1 MPKFELASNYAPAG
15 DQPQAIE
22 ALVEGLEKGL
32 RHQTLLGVTGSGKTF
47 TMANVIQ
54 RLQKPAL
61 VISHNKTLAAQ
72 VYSEFKA
79 FFPNNAV
86 AYFVSYYDYYQPE
99 AYIPS
104 RDIYIEKDSAINED
118 IDRLR
123 LAATSELMSRSD
135 VIIVASVSCIYGL
148 GSPDLYSQMAVVVEK
163 NSVVERTELLRRF
176 SENHYQRNELDFAR
190 GKFRVRGDAIE
201 VFPAYDETA
210 IRIELD
216 FDTVAGL
223 YEINPLTGEILKEFD
238 KVAIFPAKH
247 YVMPENNLP
256 NAIQGISDELDA
268 RLKVLRDE
276 NKILEAQRLEMRT
289 RYDLEM
295 IEEVGYCSGIENYS
309 RHLDGRLPGTR
320 PFNLMDFFPK
330 DDYLLFLDESH
341 VTIPQ
346 VGGMYEGDMSRKR
359 TLVEHG
365 FRLPSAMDNRPMK
378 FSEFEG
384 VMPPAIYVSATPRD
398 YELKKSNGRVIEQI
412 IRPTG
417 LVDPPIEI
425 RKTEGQIEDILN
437 ECRIRVTR
445 NERVL
450 ITALTKRL
458 SEDLST
464 YLREA
469 GLRCRYLHSE
479 IDAIERVEILK
490 MLRQGRFD
498 VLVGVNL
505 LREGLDLPEV
515 SLVMMLDAD
524 KEGFLRS
531 KSSLIQNIGRAARNS
546 AGQVILYAD
555 RMTQAMSETIAE
567 CERRRTIQLAHNAS
581 HNIVPTSIMKD
592 ITDGIEVVIAQRK
605 SRELEE
611 SITGIGADTLDLAE
625 KIKALEED
633 MERFAD
639 ELRFEEA
646 AALRDRILELKG
658 GKKVE
663 RGIGGLRKKRN
674 KRSAPSKSMRGE
686 SAPLF
691 DLPDLAAA
699 EDPAP
704 YGSGRGRRGKR

>member
-1 MPKFELASNYAPAG
+1 MFELFSHYAPAG
-15 DQPQAIE
+15 DQPEAIDQ
-22 ALVEGLEKGL
+22 LVAGLKEGR

-61 VISHNKTLAAQ
+61 ILSHNKTLAAQ
-72 VYSEFKA
+72 LYSEFKS

-99 AYIPS
+99 AYIPA

-123 LAATSELMSRSD
+123 LAATSALMSRSD

-148 GSPDLYSQMAVVVEK
+148 GSTDLYSQMAVLVKKGEVID
-163 NSVVERTELLRRF
+163 RTALLRRL
-176 SENHYQRNELDFAR
+176 SENHYQRNELDFSR

-216 FDTVAGL
+216 FDTVA
-223 YEINPLTGEILKEFD
+223 EIQEIHPLTGEII
-238 KVAIFPAKH
+238 KVVERAAIFPAKH

-256 NAIQGISDELDA
+256 NALESIAAELDA
-268 RLKVLRDE
+268 RLEVLR
-276 NKILEAQRLEMRT
+276 NQGKLLEAQRLEMRT

-309 RHLDGRLPGTR
+309 RHLDGRAPGTR
-320 PFNLMDFFPK
+320 PFNLMDFFPR
-330 DDYLLFLDESH
+330 DDYLLFVDESH

-378 FSEFEG
+378 FSEFLA
-384 VMPPAIYVSATPRD
+384 VMPPAIHVSATPRPW
-398 YELKKSNGRVIEQI
+398 EIEKSGGRIVEQI

-425 RKTEGQIEDILN
+425 RKTDGQIDDILN
-437 ECRIRVTR
+437 EVRIRAAK

-458 SEDLST
+458 SEDLSAH
-464 YLREA
+464 LCEA
-469 GLRCRYLHSE
+469 GLRCRYMHSE
-479 IDAIERVEILK
+479 IDAIERMEILK
-490 MLRQGRFD
+490 NLRLGGFD

-531 KSSLIQNIGRAARNS
+531 RSSLIQTIGRAARNA

-555 RMTQAMSETIAE
+555 RTTQAMQETLDE
-567 CERRRTIQLAHNAS
+567 CARRRTIQLAYNHK
-581 HNIVPTSIMKD
+581 HGIVPASIVKPVSA
-592 ITDGIEVVIAQRK
+592 GIEDLIRQRDA
-605 SRELEE
+605 RELEHD
-611 SITGIGADTLDLAE
+611 ITGIDANKLDQAE
-625 KIKALEED
+625 RINALEID
-633 MERFAD
+633 MEHCAD

-646 AALRDRILELKG
+646 AQLRDKILELKG
-658 GKKVE
+658 GAKPQ
-663 RGIGGLRKKRN
+663 RGIGGLRRKPG
-674 KRSAPSKSMRGE
+674 KRSGPPKAARAFGAPMPG
-686 SAPLF
+686 LM
-691 DLPDLAAA
+691 AA
-699 EDPAP
+699 EDPP
-704 YGSGRGRRGKR
+704 KYGKR

>member
-1 MPKFELASNYAPAG
+1 MFDLNSAYSPAG
-15 DQPQAIE
+15 DQPHAIDQ
-22 ALVEGLEKGL
+22 LVDGLQRNL

-54 RLQKPAL
+54 RVQKPAL
-61 VISHNKTLAAQ
+61 VLSHNKTLAAQ
-72 VYSEFKA
+72 LYSEFKT

-99 AYIPS
+99 AYIPA
-104 RDIYIEKDSAINED
+104 RDIYIEKDAAINED

-123 LAATSELMSRSD
+123 LAATSALMSRSD

-163 NSVVERTELLRRF
+163 GQVIDRTDLLRRF
-176 SENHYQRNELDFAR
+176 SENHYQRNELDFSR

-216 FDTVAGL
+216 FDTIAAL
-223 YEINPLTGEILKEFD
+223 HEINPLTGEILKHFD

-256 NAIQGISDELDA
+256 NAIEGITNELEE
-268 RLKVLRDE
+268 RLKVLRDQG
-276 NKILEAQRLEMRT
+276 KILEAQRLEMRT

-309 RHLDGRLPGTR
+309 RHLDGRAPGTR

-330 DDYLLFLDESH
+330 DDYLLFVDESH

-359 TLVEHG
+359 NLVEHG

-378 FSEFEG
+378 FSEFES
-384 VMPPAIYVSATPRD
+384 VMPSTIYVSATPRD
-398 YELKKSNGRVIEQI
+398 YELKKSEGRVIEQI

-425 RKTEGQIEDILN
+425 RKTDGQIEDILK
-437 ECRIRVTR
+437 ECRIRAER

-450 ITALTKRL
+450 VTALTKRL
-458 SEDLST
+458 SEDLAQH
-464 YLREA
+464 LREA

-479 IDAIERVEILK
+479 IDAIERVQILK
-490 MLRQGRFD
+490 NLRQGKFD

-567 CERRRTIQLAHNAS
+567 CERRRTIQLADNTRTGM
-581 HNIVPTSIMKD
+581 VPTTILKE
-592 ITDGIEVVIAQRK
+592 ITDGIEMEILNRDGN
-605 SRELEE
+605 ELES
-611 SITGIGADTLDLAE
+611 SITGIGTDTLERAE
-625 KIKALEED
+625 QIKVLEEE
-633 MERFAD
+633 MERLAD

-646 AALRDRILELKG
+646 AGLRDKILDLKG
-658 GKKVE
+658 EKKPE
-663 RGIGGLRKKRN
+663 RGIGGLRKKRG
-674 KRSAPSKSMRGE
+674 KRGAPANARRGE

-691 DLPDLAAA
+691 DFPPDLIAA
-699 EDPAP
+699 EDPKP
-704 YGSGRGRRGKR
+704 YGRRGAAKKR

>member
-1 MPKFELASNYAPAG
+1 MLDLRRDSPRISIAVDRFNLVSPYAPAG
-15 DQPQAIE
+15 DQPKAIDQ
-22 ALVEGLEKGL
+22 LVEGLAAGR

-54 RLQKPAL
+54 RAQKPAL

-72 VYSEFKA
+72 LYSEFKA
-79 FFPNNAV
+79 FFPQNEV

-99 AYIPS
+99 AYIPA
-104 RDIYIEKDSAINED
+104 RDIYIEKDAAINQD

-123 LAATSELMSRSD
+123 LAATSALMSRSV

-148 GSPDLYSQMAVVVEK
+148 GSPDLYSQMAVVLEK
-163 NSVVERTELLRRF
+163 GQVIDRTQLLRSF
-176 SENHYQRNELDFAR
+176 SENHYQRNELDFSR
-190 GKFRVRGDAIE
+190 GKFRVRGDAVE

-216 FDTVAGL
+216 FDTIA
-223 YEINPLTGEILKEFD
+223 EIQEIHPLTGEILGTFEKA
-238 KVAIFPAKH
+238 AIFPAKH
-247 YVMPENNLP
+247 YVMPEQNLP
-256 NAIQGISDELDA
+256 NAIESITAELDA
-268 RLKVLRDE
+268 RLAVLRE
-276 NKILEAQRLEMRT
+276 QGKLLEAQRLEMRT

-309 RHLDGRLPGTR
+309 RHLDGRQPGTR
-320 PFNLMDFFPK
+320 PFNLMDFFPR

-378 FSEFEG
+378 FSEFEAI
-384 VMPPAIYVSATPRD
+384 MPQTIYVSATPRA
-398 YELKKSNGRVIEQI
+398 YELQKSEGRVVEQL

-417 LVDPPIEI
+417 LIDPPIQI
-425 RKTEGQIEDILN
+425 RKTDGQIDDILN
-437 ECRIRVTR
+437 ECRIRAAR

-450 ITALTKRL
+450 VTALTKRL

-464 YLREA
+464 HLREA
-469 GLRCRYLHSE
+469 GLRCRYIHSE

-490 MLRQGRFD
+490 QLRQGGFD

-531 KSSLIQNIGRAARNS
+531 KSSLIQNIGRAARNVE
-546 AGQVILYAD
+546 GEVILYAD
-555 RMTQAMSETIAE
+555 REPDAMRETLAE
-567 CERRRTIQLAHNAS
+567 CERRRTTQLAYNAA
-581 HNIVPTSIMKD
+581 HG
-592 ITDGIEVVIAQRK
+592 ITPKGIHKAISEGIEAIISQRD
-605 SRELEE
+605 SIELEHQ
-611 SITGIGADTLDLAE
+611 ITGISGEKLERAE
-625 KIKALEED
+625 QIKALEEQ
-633 MERFAD
+633 MQNLAE

-646 AALRDRILELKG
+646 AQLRDRILDLKG
-658 GKKVE
+658 EKRIE
-663 RGIGGLRKKRN
+663 RGIGGLQIKN
-674 KRSAPSKSMRGE
+674 
-686 SAPLF
+686 
-691 DLPDLAAA
+691 
-699 EDPAP
+699 
-704 YGSGRGRRGKR
+704 